1 MPLWTRIPSW
11 LDIEAHAERLFSTRG
26 LGERERGMNPLSPP
40 SSINV
45 PSIDL
50 IYRRVRC
57 VRRACDLGEK
67 EAANSILERF
77 SELDIR
83 SILDEMIS
91 TVADMAMIIIGSALT
106 GATIG
111 GGIGLLAGGIG
122 AFPGAAAGALVG
134 VQAGTWILGV
144 LGLASIAD
152 FFTEGLKPIANG
164 YIRGV
169 STAWNG
175 PRERTGNPLSS
186 FSDDSMAAQQG
197 AWDIARSH
205 EAVVILLLSAIVA
218 YLTRGRG
225 SVSVLATEMR
235 GSERGAK
242 LGQWMIRH
250 EEDLKQHPDLK
261 APEPPRGALSHQDTA
276 PPNRPSGKDKEPP
289 KGKQNTMPL
298 HEVECFKADKMPASK
313 IGEFERQLKGQEDG
327 LNRLTVDEYL
337 ANIAN
342 PIKRSKAAATMA
354 QKKLQT
360 DLQQRFQDEFSQ
372 TMDVLDA
379 EDAAI
384 KKTKEVMSNL
394 AGLHNPDLSA
404 GGKDVI
410 SDFGDKQVNSSIGPQ
425 WRNKI
430 KNLKKEAENVP
441 GSMRESTFLNVKLH
455 KC

>member
-45 PSIDL
+45 SSIDL

-261 APEPPRGALSHQDTA
+261 APEPPRGSLGPQEP
-276 PPNRPSGKDKEPP
+276 PPNSPSGKDKEPP
-289 KGKQNTMPL
+289 KGKPNTMPR
-298 HEVECFKADKMPASK
+298 HDVECFKADKMPASK

-337 ANIAN
+337 ENIAN
-342 PIKRSKAAATMA
+342 PVKRSQAAARTA
-354 QKKLQT
+354 RK
-360 DLQQRFQDEFSQ
+360 DLQDQLEERFQNDFPDL
-372 TMDVLDA
+372 DVLEA
-379 EDAAI
+379 EEAAI
-384 KKTKEVMSNL
+384 KKAKETMANL

-404 GGKDVI
+404 GGKDI
-410 SDFGDKQVNSSIGPQ
+410 IGDFGDRQVNSSIGPQ
-425 WRNKI
+425 WRPKI
-430 KNLKKEAENVP
+430 QNLKAAAEKVP
-441 GSMRESTFLNVKLH
+441 ESLRGSTFLNVKLH